1 VLELIVGIL
10 LDEIGPNKEVKQT
23 EEEPEM
29 ISNNARNGWRL
40 GINGVLLILL
50 SLMLAPSLL
59 AQSSATGAL
68 TGTVKDPSGA
78 VIPNAMVALTSLDTG
93 AVRTATTGADGVYRF
108 TLLPPEN
115 YRVRIDAGGFK
126 PVEIPSVTVSV
137 TETAVLDRTL
147 EVGGQTQTVT
157 VEGEVVA
164 IQTTSSSLG
173 TVANARTMV
182 DLPLNTRN
190 YTNLLAMSGGV
201 SADVEN
207 ASLLGKGA
215 TRMAV
220 NGGATGQNT
229 YALDGI
235 VTNSWAGFNSVSE
248 GVTIGSFAQP
258 NPDAIAEF
266 KIQTSTYDAGYG
278 RNPGANVN
286 VVTKSG
292 TNSFHG
298 SAFEFF
304 RNSALNAED
313 WFLNRTGTPKPVL
326 NSNVYG
332 GAVGGPIKK
341 DKLFFFASY
350 QENDQ
355 KSGLSA
361 YSQSSTFMPPIP
373 AGNRGTCN
381 GGKPGW
387 YSISA
392 CDAAGVTFIQNLAAV
407 SSASTP
413 RQGSV
418 VIQNP
423 ATCASAAPPAGPC
436 DAAGLFNI
444 NPITISILQAQIP
457 GYGYA
462 IPGSGTSGYAPV
474 NFVSPA
480 FFKDH
485 QGIGNLDYQV
495 NSKNTIS
502 TRYIFE
508 TDPINAPF
516 GVPNAQEPGSALL
529 GWPITARHTDQTAI
543 VRLTTI
549 ASNNIV
555 NDLHGAYQR
564 DVSISNRPSPLT
576 NSQFGIADFFSPFAP
591 AGKTDTLSE
600 ISLNGGP
607 TTGLF
612 TMGPFSA
619 FGGLIINNQFTIGD
633 QVSWSHGKHTF
644 RTGVDFQRF
653 QRASQAPFGSAG
665 APTFQTFAD
674 LLIGRAGCNTAP
686 VSPNPGN
693 PGGCNGGGT
702 SNIVFQS
709 VAGKSAT
716 ANGGV
721 QTNVRVYDLSAFVQ
735 DDIKVTSRFTLNAGL
750 RWEFDQY
757 PTETQGNMGGFLPSI
772 ALTGSAPFVTVPGG
786 PGEILTGYIQP
797 SNYKGVLPAAVY
809 QSPVPYFQG
818 KRAPLDDFAP
828 RLGFAWQP
836 LSTSKFVLRG
846 GVGIFYDMLSS
857 GDESVGSTPLTG
869 GVTNGVASASLSDP
883 WAIAPGV
890 VSAGPGYF
898 GYLPRWVDQSTA
910 CNAANNFCGTNNAA
924 AVCLK
929 PPCSSNATPQAWT
942 EAWTVP
948 TTYEWNLN
956 AQYEFAPSWVLEVG
970 YVGSHGI
977 NQVTPGAVSGNT
989 ADGTPVANPYNVA
1002 QLVGVGSPCVSCGV
1016 TGVTTNSNTNAVLRV
1031 PILGVAATATTDQ
1044 TNSAYKY
1051 NALQA
1056 TVRKQFSHGLQL
1068 QAAYT
1073 YARAFEQAPQGVNV
1087 YPYVIQT
1094 YSPEYLVRPQRFV
1107 INYVWELPL
1116 GHQQGW
1122 MGKVTQGWSWSG
1134 VTTVQDG
1141 APQDIVDSSGGR
1153 IFGVSAGLGGTI
1165 GHAQLCPGM
1174 TYKDVATSGTAEE
1187 RITTEF
1193 QPGGNGWINSAAFC
1207 APPSNI
1213 GAINGAGGGTG
1224 FGTAGAGYILGP
1236 GQFNFDMSL
1245 AKVTKIRESKS
1256 LEFRAEFYN
1265 IFNHPQFASIN
1276 DTDVVDQVVPG
1287 NPASGGLGS
1296 IVATSVAP
1304 RIIQFGLKFLF

>member
-1 VLELIVGIL
+1 
-10 LDEIGPNKEVKQT
+10 
-23 EEEPEM
+23 M
-29 ISNNARNGWRL
+29 ISKNALRGWRA
-40 GINGVLLILL
+40 GIGALLVICLSIVLV
-50 SLMLAPSLL
+50 PSLL

-78 VIPNAMVALTSLDTG
+78 VIPNATVTLMSLDTG
-93 AVRTATTGADGVYRF
+93 AVRTATTAADGVYRF
-108 TLLPPEN
+108 GLLPPGN
-115 YRVRIDAGGFK
+115 YRVRIEAGGFK
-126 PVEIPSVTVSV
+126 PVEIPSATVSV
-137 TETAVLDRTL
+137 TETAVLDRSL

-164 IQTTSSSLG
+164 VQTTSSSLG

-201 SADVEN
+201 AADVEN

-220 NGGATGQNT
+220 NGGSTGQNT
-229 YALDGI
+229 YLEDGI

-248 GVTIGSFAQP
+248 GVTIGSFAMP

-304 RNSALNAED
+304 RNSALNAND
-313 WFLNRTGTPKPVL
+313 WFLNRSGTPRPVL
-326 NSNVYG
+326 NSNLYG

-361 YSQSSTFMPPIP
+361 YSESSTILPPIP

-381 GGKPGW
+381 GGNPGW
-387 YSISA
+387 FNISA
-392 CDAAGVTFIQNLAAV
+392 CDAAGKAFIQNLATI
-407 SSASTP
+407 SSSSIP
-413 RQGSV
+413 KQGTA

-423 ATCASAAPPAGPC
+423 SACPPGGC

-444 NPITISILQAQIP
+444 NPIAISMLQAQIP
-457 GYGYA
+457 GFGYA

-474 NFVSPA
+474 NFVAPA

-495 NSKNTIS
+495 NSKNTVS

-543 VRLTTI
+543 VRLTTVV
-549 ASNNIV
+549 ANNIV

-564 DVSISNRPSPLT
+564 DVSVSNRPSPLT
-576 NSQFGIADFFSPFAP
+576 NSQFGIQDFFSPFAP
-591 AGKTDTLSE
+591 LGKTDTLSE
-600 ISLNGGP
+600 FSLNGGP

-633 QVSWSHGKHTF
+633 QVSWSHGKHTL

-653 QRASQAPFGSAG
+653 QRASQAPFSSAG
-665 APTFQTFAD
+665 APTFQSFAD

-686 VSPNPGN
+686 VSPSAAN

-702 SNIVFQS
+702 SNIIFQS
-709 VAGKSAT
+709 AAGKSAT

-721 QTNVRVYDLSAFVQ
+721 QTNVRVYDLSAFIQ
-735 DDIKVTSRFTLNAGL
+735 DDIKITQRLTLNAGL

-757 PTETQGNMGGFLPSI
+757 PTETAGNMGGFLPSL
-772 ALTGSAPFVTVPGG
+772 AVVGPTPFVTVPGG
-786 PGEILTGYIQP
+786 SGESLAGYIMP
-797 SNYKGVLPAAVY
+797 SNYNGIIPPGVFHNN
-809 QSPVPYFQG
+809 SPYFQG
-818 KRAPLDDFAP
+818 HSAPWDNFGP

-836 LSTSKFVLRG
+836 LSTGKLVVRG

-857 GDESVGSTPLTG
+857 GDESVGSAPLTG
-869 GVTNGVASASLSDP
+869 GVTNGVSTASLANP

-898 GYLPRWVDQSTA
+898 GFLPLWVNQSTV
-910 CNAANNFCGTNNAA
+910 CNAGNAFCGTNNAA
-924 AVCLK
+924 TSCAA
-929 PPCSSNATPQAWT
+929 PPCSSNTTPQAWT
-942 EAWTVP
+942 SAWTVP

-956 AQYEFAPSWVLEVG
+956 AQYEFAPSWVLEIG

-989 ADGTPVANPYNVA
+989 ADGTPIANPYNVA
-1002 QLVGVGSPCVSCGV
+1002 QLAGVGSPCASCAV
-1016 TGVTTNSNTNAVLRV
+1016 TGVNTNTTANAILRV

-1073 YARAFEQAPQGVNV
+1073 YARAFEQAPQGTDV
-1087 YPYVIQT
+1087 YPYVVQT

-1107 INYVWELPL
+1107 INYVWDLPL
-1116 GHQQGW
+1116 GHRQGW
-1122 MGKVTQGWSWSG
+1122 VGKLTDGWSWSG

-1141 APQDIVDSSGGR
+1141 APQDIVNSGGGR

-1174 TYKDVATSGTAEE
+1174 TSANIATSGTDQE
-1187 RITTEF
+1187 RVASGL
-1193 QPGGNGWINSAAFC
+1193 QGGDGWINSAAFC
-1207 APPSNI
+1207 SPDYWNPATNSFTSLTTPGAAPPK
-1213 GAINGAGGGTG
+1213 GTGTG
-1224 FGTAGAGYILGP
+1224 FGNMGAGNVLGP

-1265 IFNHPQFASIN
+1265 IFNNPQFASVN
-1276 DTDVVDQVVPG
+1276 DTDANDRIANG
-1287 NPASGGLGS
+1287 GGLGS
-1296 IVATSVAP
+1296 IIATSVAP

>member
-1 VLELIVGIL
+1 
-10 LDEIGPNKEVKQT
+10 
-23 EEEPEM
+23 
-29 ISNNARNGWRL
+29 
-40 GINGVLLILL
+40 
-50 SLMLAPSLL
+50 
-59 AQSSATGAL
+59 
-68 TGTVKDPSGA
+68 
-78 VIPNAMVALTSLDTG
+78 
-93 AVRTATTGADGVYRF
+93 
-108 TLLPPEN
+108 
-115 YRVRIDAGGFK
+115 
-126 PVEIPSVTVSV
+126 
-137 TETAVLDRTL
+137 
-147 EVGGQTQTVT
+147 
-157 VEGEVVA
+157 
-164 IQTTSSSLG
+164 
-173 TVANARTMV
+173 
-182 DLPLNTRN
+182 
-190 YTNLLAMSGGV
+190 
-201 SADVEN
+201 
-207 ASLLGKGA
+207 
-215 TRMAV
+215 
-220 NGGATGQNT
+220 
-229 YALDGI
+229 
-235 VTNSWAGFNSVSE
+235 
-248 GVTIGSFAQP
+248 
-258 NPDAIAEF
+258 
-266 KIQTSTYDAGYG
+266 
-278 RNPGANVN
+278 
-286 VVTKSG
+286 
-292 TNSFHG
+292 
-298 SAFEFF
+298 
-304 RNSALNAED
+304 
-313 WFLNRTGTPKPVL
+313 
-326 NSNVYG
+326 
-332 GAVGGPIKK
+332 
-341 DKLFFFASY
+341 
-350 QENDQ
+350 
-355 KSGLSA
+355 
-361 YSQSSTFMPPIP
+361 
-373 AGNRGTCN
+373 
-381 GGKPGW
+381 
-387 YSISA
+387 
-392 CDAAGVTFIQNLAAV
+392 
-407 SSASTP
+407 
-413 RQGSV
+413 
-418 VIQNP
+418 
-423 ATCASAAPPAGPC
+423 
-436 DAAGLFNI
+436 
-444 NPITISILQAQIP
+444 
-457 GYGYA
+457 
-462 IPGSGTSGYAPV
+462 
-474 NFVSPA
+474 
-480 FFKDH
+480 
-485 QGIGNLDYQV
+485 
-495 NSKNTIS
+495 
-502 TRYIFE
+502 
-508 TDPINAPF
+508 
-516 GVPNAQEPGSALL
+516 
-529 GWPITARHTDQTAI
+529 
-543 VRLTTI
+543 
-549 ASNNIV
+549 
-555 NDLHGAYQR
+555 
-564 DVSISNRPSPLT
+564 
-576 NSQFGIADFFSPFAP
+576 
-591 AGKTDTLSE
+591 
-600 ISLNGGP
+600 
-607 TTGLF
+607 
-612 TMGPFSA
+612 
-619 FGGLIINNQFTIGD
+619 
-633 QVSWSHGKHTF
+633 
-644 RTGVDFQRF
+644 
-653 QRASQAPFGSAG
+653 
-665 APTFQTFAD
+665 
-674 LLIGRAGCNTAP
+674 
-686 VSPNPGN
+686 
-693 PGGCNGGGT
+693 
-702 SNIVFQS
+702 
-709 VAGKSAT
+709 
-716 ANGGV
+716 V

-772 ALTGSAPFVTVPGG
+772 ALTGPAPFVTVPGG
-786 PGEILTGYIQP
+786 PGESLTGYIQP
-797 SNYKGVLPAAVY
+797 SNYKGVLPTAVQ

-857 GDESVGSTPLTG
+857 GDESVGSAPLTG

-898 GYLPRWVDQSTA
+898 GYLPLWVDKSTA

-929 PPCSSNATPQAWT
+929 PPCSSNTTPQAWT
-942 EAWTVP
+942 ADWTVP

-989 ADGTPVANPYNVA
+989 ADGTPIANPYNVA

-1094 YSPEYLVRPQRFV
+1094 YSPEYLVRPQRLV
-1107 INYVWELPL
+1107 INYVWDLPL

-1193 QPGGNGWINSAAFC
+1193 QQGGNGWINSAAFC

>member
-1 VLELIVGIL
+1 MSR
-10 LDEIGPNKEVKQT
+10 T

-29 ISNNARNGWRL
+29 ISKNALSDWRV
-40 GINGVLLILL
+40 GIAGLIIICLCVLLV
-50 SLMLAPSLL
+50 PSLSG
-59 AQSSATGAL
+59 QSSATGAL

-78 VIPNAMVALTSLDTG
+78 VIPSATVTLTSLNTRS
-93 AVRTATTGADGVYRF
+93 ARTATTGADGVYKF
-108 TLLPPEN
+108 TLLTPGN
-115 YRVRIDAGGFK
+115 YQVRIEAAGFK
-126 PVEIPSVTVSV
+126 SVEIPSATVNV
-137 TETAVLDRTL
+137 TETAVLDRSL
-147 EVGGQTQTVT
+147 EVGGQAQTVT

-164 IQTTSSSLG
+164 IQTTSSTLG

-392 CDAAGVTFIQNLAAV
+392 CDAAGVAFIQNLAAV
-407 SSASTP
+407 SSVSTP
-413 RQGSV
+413 MQGTV
-418 VIQNP
+418 QIQNP
-423 ATCASAAPPAGPC
+423 SACPVGGC
-436 DAAGLFNI
+436 DAAGLFNM
-444 NPITISILQAQIP
+444 NPIAISILQAQIP

-485 QGIGNLDYQV
+485 QGIGNLDYQI
-495 NSKNTIS
+495 NTKNTLS

-529 GWPITARHTDQTAI
+529 GWPITARHTDQTAV

-549 ASNNIV
+549 VSNNIV
-555 NDLHGAYQR
+555 SDLHGAYQR

-619 FGGLIINNQFTIGD
+619 FGGLIINNQFTLGD
-633 QVSWSHGKHTF
+633 QVSWSHGKHTV

-735 DDIKVTSRFTLNAGL
+735 DDIKVTQRLTLNAGL

-772 ALTGSAPFVTVPGG
+772 AATGTAPFVTVPGG

-797 SNYKGVLPAAVY
+797 SNYKGVLPTGVY

-836 LSTSKFVLRG
+836 LSTNKFVLRG

-929 PPCSSNATPQAWT
+929 PPCSSNTTPQAWT

-956 AQYEFAPSWVLEVG
+956 AQYEFASNWVLEIG

-989 ADGTPVANPYNVA
+989 ADGTPIANPYNVA
-1002 QLVGVGSPCVSCGV
+1002 QLVGVGAPCVSCAV
-1016 TGVTTNSNTNAVLRV
+1016 TGVNSNSNTNAILRV

-1044 TNSAYKY
+1044 TNSAYRY
-1051 NALQA
+1051 NALQT

-1068 QAAYT
+1068 QGAYT
-1073 YARAFEQAPQGVNV
+1073 WARALEQAPQGVNA

-1094 YSPEYLVRPQRFV
+1094 YSPEYLVRPHRFV

-1122 MGKVTQGWSWSG
+1122 LGRATEGWSWSG

-1153 IFGVSAGLGGTI
+1153 VFGVSAGLGGTI

-1174 TYKDVATSGTAEE
+1174 TYADIATSGSNEDRVTSGL
-1187 RITTEF
+1187 
-1193 QPGGNGWINSAAFC
+1193 QGGNGWINSAAFC
-1207 APPSNI
+1207 APPTGI

-1224 FGTAGAGYILGP
+1224 FGTAGAGTILGP
-1236 GQFNFDMSL
+1236 GQFNWDMSL
-1245 AKVTKIRESKS
+1245 AKVTKIRESES

-1265 IFNHPQFASIN
+1265 IFNHPQFANIN
-1276 DTDVVDQVVPG
+1276 NTDASSRLQPGVPG
-1287 NPASGGLGS
+1287 SGGLGS
-1296 IVATSVAP
+1296 IIATSVAP